1 MVHGQLPLAPVGP
14 LEERADSLPASAA
27 RAASQATRR
36 RFRGGGGIGGGR
48 PRAGSST
55 AAGRWSLVAPLRSG
69 PGISD
74 TEAGLARAVQL
85 LDRYGVVTREAARAE
100 GQPGGFAGVPDAQG
114 PRGAGRGAPGYFVAG
129 LGAAQFALPG
139 AVDRLRA
146 ARSSDDGGE
155 SGPAAVVALAATDP
169 AQPYGSVLA
178 WPASKGRPVR
188 AAGAQVVLIDGRPA
202 VELER
207 GGRSLVT
214 LPTAADTADAW
225 IEALIGLG
233 RGRPGPLGRVHVQAH
248 HVGELGLKVR
258 MSLPEPPTSG

>member
-1 MVHGQLPLAPVGP
+1 MVHGQPPSAPVGL

-27 RAASQATRR
+27 RAASRATRR
-36 RFRGGGGIGGGR
+36 RFRGGGRIGGGR
-48 PRAGSST
+48 PRAGSPTAAGPPT
-55 AAGRWSLVAPLRSG
+55 AAGRWSLVALLRSG

-74 TEAGLARAVQL
+74 TEAGLARAAQL

-100 GQPGGFAGVPDAQG
+100 GQPGGFAGVYPVLKVLEE
-114 PRGAGRGAPGYFVAG
+114 RGEVRRGYFVAG

-155 SGPAAVVALAATDP
+155 PGSAAVVALAATDP

-178 WPASKGRPVR
+178 WPVSKGRPVR

-214 LPTAADTADAW
+214 FDGAAETADAW
-225 IEALIGLG
+225 IEALIGLAKDG
-233 RGRPGPLGRVHVQAH
+233 RAPVW
-248 HVGELGLKVR
+248 K
-258 MSLPEPPTSG
+258 SPEPTAAPSTKPPTPTT